1 MSDYLKDKF
10 VRLRCR
16 KFYPEAHT
24 HLVIGKVVDE
34 TENYIVMKGRTF
46 HYKRIVDRGLSQ
58 VTRGDVTVRVIPW
71 DNVEIIHE
79 LGSMVDYNADYLFD
93 KDGNLVFSDYSKTMI
108 VNKGDA
114 RE

>member
-1 MSDYLKDKF
+1 MSDYLNDKF

-16 KFYPEAHT
+16 KAYPDAHT
-24 HLVIGKVVDE
+24 HLVVGKVIKE

-46 HYKRIVDRGLSQ
+46 HYKRIVDRELSQ
-58 VTRGDVTVRVIPW
+58 ISRGDVTVRVIPW

-79 LGSMVDYNADYLFD
+79 LGAMVDYNADFLFD
-93 KDGNLVFSDYSKTMI
+93 KEGHLVFSDYSKTII
-108 VNKGDA
+108 VNKGDT